1 MIRVFPVTRKR
12 SDFFRKRLV
21 QVHNI
26 TIGTAGH
33 IDHGK
38 SELISRLTGIHPDRL
53 KEEKERGM
61 TIDLGYSFYET
72 AGGLRVGIIDVPGH
86 ERFIKNMVAGAT
98 SMDLVI
104 LVVAADD
111 GVMPQ
116 TREHL
121 NIMTVLGIRKGVVAL
136 TKIDLVDEEMV
147 ELAQED
153 VRDLVQ
159 GTFLQDT
166 PIVPVSSV
174 TGAGIDDLRALLDR
188 EIDSVEPLDYD
199 GIFRMPIQRVFSS
212 KGFGTVVT
220 GVPVSGSVRVGDILE
235 ILPRGDSCRVR
246 GIQAYGEACELG
258 RAGHRNA
265 LNITDVNYRD
275 IRRGFVAANPGIYST
290 TTFFEAELYFMEGAG
305 FPLRNRTEVRVHTG
319 TSEVMGR
326 VVLLDRKVLNPG
338 ESSLVQLRLRDPVVV
353 VPGDRYILRLH
364 SPLITIG
371 GGAVVGLTRMKLK
384 RFKDHVVN
392 RVEARLQ
399 SLGDL
404 PTLVTIEVEAYPGGM
419 MTRRDLATV
428 LNRDPDRI
436 KEAVSQLMESGDLF
450 DVGQG
455 LLMERSS
462 FEKRAGQVMAVLE
475 KEHEA
480 SPLVPY
486 IDVNRIRSGSRMDGP
501 LLQGVLKAME
511 ARGVVETAKGG
522 LVRKAGFEA
531 GPTPEQQ
538 AFIDSLEA
546 SVRDGRATP
555 PAIQSLVGQSSLSLD
570 ESRSALE
577 YLSSI
582 GRLVKI
588 GGFFFHSAVLDE
600 IRSAIRE
607 VAKEHGEVKIPLIRD
622 RFETSRKYLIPLM
635 EYFDGI
641 GFTRRVGDKRYLKDQ
656 E

>member
-1 MIRVFPVTRKR
+1 MK
-12 SDFFRKRLV
+12 
-21 QVHNI
+21 VHNI

-53 KEEKERGM
+53 KEERERGM

-72 AGGLRVGIIDVPGH
+72 AGNLRVGIIDVPGH

-121 NIMTVLGIRKGVVAL
+121 NIMTVLGIKRGIVAL

-166 PIVPVSSV
+166 PIVPVSSL
-174 TGAGIDDLRALLDR
+174 TGDGIDRLRVHLD
-188 EIDSVEPLDYD
+188 EAIDQVEPLDYD
-199 GIFRMPIQRVFSS
+199 GVFRMPVQRVFSS

-220 GVPVSGSVRVGDILE
+220 GVPVTGSVRVGDSLE
-235 ILPRGDSCRVR
+235 VLPQGINGRVR
-246 GIQAYGEACELG
+246 GIQAYGESCEQG
-258 RAGHRNA
+258 RAGHRSA
-265 LNITDVNYRD
+265 LNITDVNYRE
-275 IRRGFVAANPGIYST
+275 ISRGAVVATPGIFST
-290 TTFFEAELYFMEGAG
+290 TRFFEAELYFMESAG
-305 FPLRNRTEVRVHTG
+305 FPLRNRTEVRVHIG
-319 TSEVMGR
+319 TTEVMAR
-326 VVLLDRKVLNPG
+326 VVLLDRKVLSPG
-338 ESSLVQLRLRDPVVV
+338 ETTLVQLRLRDPVVV
-353 VPGDRYILRLH
+353 VPGDRYIVRLH

-384 RFKDHVVN
+384 RFKDHVVS
-392 RVEARLQ
+392 RVEARRR

-404 PTLVTIEVEAYPGGM
+404 HSQIAIEAEAFPGGM
-419 MTRRDLATV
+419 VTRKDLSAV

-436 KEAVSQLMESGDLF
+436 AKAVSKLQEDGDLI

-455 LLMERSS
+455 LLMERGS
-462 FEKRAGQVMAVLE
+462 FEERAAKVAAVLE
-475 KEHEA
+475 GEHES
-480 SPLVPY
+480 SPLVPF
-486 IDVNRIRSGSRMDGP
+486 IDVKKIRGATRLDGP
-501 LLQGVLKAME
+501 LLLGLLKAME
-511 ARGVVETAKGG
+511 GEGMVETAKGG
-522 LVRKAGFEA
+522 LVRRAGFVPA
-531 GPTPEQQ
+531 PTEEQQ
-538 AFIDSLEA
+538 EFMNGLEA
-546 SVRDGRATP
+546 RVMEGRATP
-555 PAIQSLVGQSSLSLD
+555 PPIDDLIAAGGVSDV
-570 ESRSALE
+570 EARSALD
-577 YLSSI
+577 YLVSV

-588 GGFFFHSAVLDE
+588 GGFFFHTDVLDE
-600 IRSAIRE
+600 VREALRE
-607 VAKEHGEVKIPLIRD
+607 VAEEHGEIKIPLIRD

-641 GFTRRVGDKRYLKDQ
+641 GFTRREGDRRFLKKP
-656 E
+656 